1 MYLQYRH
8 IQAALK
14 ANREILIWTT
24 TKFWGKVVAFLG
36 LQSKVTEMTT
46 ETLFHKDLKK
56 VMPYLAWSP
65 TPGTSRPWI
74 IVTYAFVHITTGHL
88 LSNMFTL
95 CCLTPTCSDIPGM
108 NALHIIATVVGTSI
122 SGCAAIALETYLSP
136 SLFSHRAT
144 YSIGAS
150 AINSGLTVLAA
161 IALPGEKSGVCLG
174 QAVDLKFANWLLAAM
189 AITSDVGSLA
199 VKHFTEQ
206 CQRRKAVLW
215 IPQIGHSA
223 HLGGAAFAAVYYC
236 LSLRRYRI
244 RDDEMGAIDDAAP
257 EMVKSK
263 EEELPVQGRED
274 DREDDLEA
282 CRHLEN
288 AA

>member
-1 MYLQYRH
+1 
-8 IQAALK
+8 
-14 ANREILIWTT
+14 
-24 TKFWGKVVAFLG
+24 
-36 LQSKVTEMTT
+36 
-46 ETLFHKDLKK
+46 
-56 VMPYLAWSP
+56 MPYLAWSP
-65 TPGTSRPWI
+65 TPGTSRPWT
-74 IVTYAFVHITTGHL
+74 IVTYAFVHITSGHL

-161 IALPGEKSGVCLG
+161 LALPGEKSGVCLG

-199 VKHFTEQ
+199 AKHFTEQ
-206 CQRRKAVLW
+206 GQRRKPYHGFLRSVTALIWVEQHSRLC
-215 IPQIGHSA
+215 ITACHCAGIG
-223 HLGGAAFAAVYYC
+223 FAMTRWVR
-236 LSLRRYRI
+236 LTTQHQR
-244 RDDEMGAIDDAAP
+244 
-257 EMVKSK
+257 
-263 EEELPVQGRED
+263 
-274 DREDDLEA
+274 
-282 CRHLEN
+282 
-288 AA
+288 